1 MRATTN
7 IRYSLGKT
15 ESWNNISVVD
25 VVGHGLLGPLEDL
38 GIVVEE
44 DGRRRKGDALHV
56 GSRRHYA
63 RQVPL

>member
-1 MRATTN
+1 MN

-38 GIVVEE
+38 GVVVEE
-44 DGRRRKGDALHV
+44 DGGRREGDTLHA
-56 GSRRHYA
+56 GSRWHYA
-63 RQVPL
+63 RQVPF

>member
-1 MRATTN
+1 MN

-15 ESWNNISVVD
+15 KSWNNIIVVD

-38 GIVVEE
+38 GVIVEE
-44 DGRRRKGDALHV
+44 DRGRRKGDALHA

-63 RQVPL
+63 CQVPP

>member
-1 MRATTN
+1 MD
-7 IRYSLGKT
+7 IRNSLCKT

-25 VVGHGLLGPLEDL
+25 IVGHGLLGPLEDL
-38 GIVVEE
+38 GGVVEE
-44 DGRRRKGDALHV
+44 DRWRREGDALHA

>member
-1 MRATTN
+1 MN
-7 IRYSLGKT
+7 IICSLGKT

-25 VVGHGLLGPLEDL
+25 VVGHGLLGFLEDL
-38 GIVVEE
+38 GVVVEE
-44 DGRRRKGDALHV
+44 DGGRREGDALHA